1 MATGWLGDIGRD
13 FFFLLLLLL
22 TGLAYTDCFPLFV
35 HTRGC
40 DGLARIY
47 TLIYYG
53 ERVNE

>member
-13 FFFLLLLLL
+13 FFLLLLLLL

-53 ERVNE
+53 ERANE